1 VDNHSPRQAR
11 QVQFAAV
18 DHQCQQSSFL
28 LGAEEAAAE
37 AAAEELHQQQQA
49 QSRLQQ
55 QQVEALPIHRMR
67 LV

>member
-1 VDNHSPRQAR
+1 
-11 QVQFAAV
+11 VQFAVV

-28 LGAEEAAAE
+28 LGAEEAE
-37 AAAEELHQQQQA
+37 AVEEAEELHQQQPV

-55 QQVEALPIHRMR
+55 QQAEALPIHRMR